1 MFLKTY
7 PSTWHGE
14 TGIASYA
21 TDSGIWHVA
30 LDGFMPNLQNMFDD
44 EASESIWH
52 SHLDSYATVRTLT
65 INFHE
70 EIDFEYLKIKKR
82 SAASDSRSPTAYLNV
97 CLVLDNDITNQLCTD
112 QQKGF
117 SDSDNDNINWNLPTI
132 DVSKVELVFRDTN
145 TYGNQISGHA
155 MVRDLK
161 IFFSENP
168 SKFQIS
174 NIWVATT

>member
-1 MFLKTY
+1 MKTHQ
-7 PSTWHGE
+7 SVWHGE
-14 TGIASYA
+14 TDIASYA
-21 TDSGIWHVA
+21 TDSGVWDGAI
-30 LDGFMPNLQNMFDD
+30 DGFKPILENMFDD

-52 SHLDSYATVRTLT
+52 SSLDSKGSVQTLA

-70 EIDFEYLKIKKR
+70 PIDFEYLKIKKR

-117 SDSDNDNINWNLPTI
+117 SHSDNDNIQWNLSRNN
-132 DVSKVELVFRDTN
+132 VNKVELVFRDTN

-174 NIWVATT
+174 NI

>member
-1 MFLKTY
+1 MKTFLRV
-7 PSTWHGE
+7 WHGE
-14 TGIASYA
+14 TDIASYA
-21 TDSGIWHVA
+21 TDSGVWHEV
-30 LDGFMPNLQNMFDD
+30 LHGSMPNLENMFDD

-52 SHLDSYATVRTLT
+52 SDLNSSGSVQTLT

-70 EIDFEYLKIKKR
+70 QIDFEYLKIKKR

-117 SDSDNDNINWNLPTI
+117 SHSDNDNIQWNLSRNN
-132 DVSKVELVFRDTN
+132 VHKVELVFRDTN
-145 TYGNQISGHA
+145 TYGNQISGYA

-161 IFFSENP
+161 IFYAAS
-168 SKFQIS
+168 SLRLVLK
-174 NIWVATT
+174 